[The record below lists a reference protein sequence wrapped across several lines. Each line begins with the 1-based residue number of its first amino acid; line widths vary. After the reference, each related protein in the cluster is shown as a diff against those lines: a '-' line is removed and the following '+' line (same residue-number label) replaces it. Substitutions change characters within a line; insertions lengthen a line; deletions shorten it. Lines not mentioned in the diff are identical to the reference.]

1 MNSTIKTKSVRA
13 CFSSMESTQTSTSR
27 IQDAYRKH
35 VLLEGAPPE
44 SVYKFCYQLGISET
58 DFYDQFGSF
67 EAIDKAIWKGYLD
80 RTIAR
85 LGEDSNVAAF
95 SVREK
100 VLAFYFTLAEELK
113 SDRSFVLLLV
123 RNWQPAS
130 LVPVFLQDFRAGFH
144 AWFDRILLE
153 GKQSGEVA
161 NRPFFDK
168 QYSHLFWAHFLFILQ
183 FWRNDNSAAFEKT
196 DIAIEKSVNLAFDLI
211 SKGVL
216 DGALD
221 FGKFLYQQAK

>member
-1 MNSTIKTKSVRA
+1 
-13 CFSSMESTQTSTSR
+13 MESAQNSTSR
-27 IQDAYRKH
+27 IKDAYRKH
-35 VLLEGAPPE
+35 LLLEGTPPE
-44 SVYKFCYQLGISET
+44 SVYKFCHQLGLNES
-58 DFYDQFGSF
+58 DFYAEFASF

-85 LGEDSNVAAF
+85 LGDDTNVASF

-123 RNWQPAS
+123 RNWQPTM
-130 LVPVFLQDFRAGFH
+130 LVPVFLKDFRSGFH
-144 AWFDRILLE
+144 HWFEKTLLE

-161 NRPFFDK
+161 NRPFLDK
-168 QYSHLFWAHFLFILQ
+168 QYSHLFWAHFTFILQ
-183 FWRNDNSAAFEKT
+183 FWRHDDSAGFEKT

-211 SKGVL
+211 GKGVL